1 MGSMGIVFILFPEQ
15 ILMLFTNDQNIID
28 VGIWGL
34 RLIGLIQFVDA
45 IAFTMFLALTG
56 AGNTLYPALAESL
69 LIWLFMLPTS
79 YYFGVLKNFGFK
91 GPWIVFAVYLLFLAT
106 TLTIKVKKGDWKEI
120 EV

>member
-1 MGSMGIVFILFPEQ
+1 
-15 ILMLFTNDQNIID
+15 MLFTNDQSIID

-79 YYFGVLKNFGFK
+79 YYFGVLKNFGLK
-91 GPWIVFAVYLLFLAT
+91 GPGLFAVYLLFLAT
-106 TLTIKVKKGDWKEI
+106 TLTIRLKRVIGKR
-120 EV
+120 